1 MSTSTI
7 TSLLSH
13 LYYMIANFK
22 SPHFSG
28 LSKAYDNEP
37 LKFMISQRK
46 PNTVFL
52 RQQRTEDKRQLEPS
66 NTVLLKMGKYMEKM
80 FTTDAEFFNDYFV
93 LDLKTNKPRVELTE
107 EMINDLRDEDY
118 FRYMMVGKMFL
129 RSQIDCRGE
138 DENGNPIVFELKT
151 RATAPLRYDI
161 SNYIDFLDYS
171 IIKCKGRHS
180 SFEREFYDLVRG
192 GFLKYIMQMKI
203 GRMQGAAIAYHNTQK
218 VFGFEY
224 IKLEEMENESSDA
237 HNSVMWS
244 LTNHW
249 ACSRKFSTKSLK
261 ISTCRRKQRKTT
273 RKVTK
278 CSAWVSTLMIPAHP
292 GSDGGDFRGR
302 RAVLARYKD
311 QFRPDYMKDPVDFYL
326 VNKIKPKVI
335 RYQVGIYPVLN
346 GVFIDYSPILFETGD
361 HLDIKY
367 TIQRQGP
374 VDFNT
379 YMRFLHE
386 AYKSEK
392 LNLDNDYA

>member
-28 LSKAYDNEP
+28 LSKAYDDEP

-52 RQQRTEDKRQLEPS
+52 RQQQTEDKRELYAIDSDAAFGEPS

-80 FTTDAEFFNDYFV
+80 FTTDADYFNDYFV
-93 LDLKTNKPRVELTE
+93 LDLKTNKPRVELTP
-107 EMINDLRDEDY
+107 EMIDDLRDEDY

-138 DENGNPIVFELKT
+138 DEEGNPIVFEIKT

-203 GRMQGAAIAYHNTQK
+203 GRMQGAAIGYHNTQK
-218 VFGFEY
+218 IFGFEY
-224 IKLEEMENESSDA
+224 IKLEQMENRVFGCPQFSD
-237 HNSVMWS
+237 VV
-244 LTNHW
+244 
-249 ACSRKFSTKSLK
+249 FDKSLGLLEK
-261 ISTCRRKQRKTT
+261 IFDTI
-273 RKVTK
+273 
-278 CSAWVSTLMIPAHP
+278 LE
-292 GSDGGDFRGR
+292 
-302 RAVLARYKD
+302 D
-311 QFRPDYMKDPVDFYL
+311 QYV
-326 VNKIKPKVI
+326 
-335 RYQVGIYPVLN
+335 
-346 GVFIDYSPILFETGD
+346 
-361 HLDIKY
+361 
-367 TIQRQGP
+367 
-374 VDFNT
+374 
-379 YMRFLHE
+379 
-386 AYKSEK
+386 
-392 LNLDNDYA
+392 